1 MIPERDRAEEAS
13 AATPEGVATLPAVAD
28 PRHDDVLAAVDLGSN
43 SFHMLLA
50 RLHHGQLIVIDR
62 LREMVRLAAGLDE
75 RNRLDP
81 ASREAALACL
91 GRFGQRLR
99 EVRADRVRV
108 VGTNTLRKA
117 RKSRSFIA
125 ECEQALGHPVEI
137 IPGREEARLVYLG
150 VAHTMPAE
158 PGTRLV
164 VDIGGGSTEL
174 ILGTGLT
181 PLKLE
186 SLFMG
191 CVGMTRA
198 HFADGKLTAKR
209 FERARMAAQL
219 ELRPVRAFFT
229 ERGWDRAVGS
239 SGTIRAAANISRS
252 LGLAESGI
260 TREAAEAIIERMLA
274 AGRVSRLDLPGLS
287 VERAPVFAGGM
298 SVLVEVLSM
307 LGVTHMEASEGALRE
322 GLLYDMLG
330 RLQHE
335 DARELS
341 VRAMAARYHVDPAQ
355 AARVA
360 ATADELFRQVREP
373 LALDEARD
381 RKLLG
386 WAARL
391 HEVGLDISHTKYH
404 RHGAYLLEHADM
416 PGFPRNEQRLLAAL
430 VGSHRRKLEPEATE
444 RLPASWQ
451 RAARRLIVL
460 LRLAVL
466 LNRSRAQEP
475 LPAIALQVVDGTLV
489 MQVPGTWL
497 EANPLTL
504 ADLRLEVEYLA
515 AAGIT
520 LRLEAQQAGAAV
532 GG

>member
-1 MIPERDRAEEAS
+1 M
-13 AATPEGVATLPAVAD
+13 LPVVAD

-75 RNRLDP
+75 RSRLDP
-81 ASREAALACL
+81 VSRDAALACL

-99 EVRADRVRV
+99 EVSADRVRV

-125 ECEQALGHPVEI
+125 DCEQALGHPVEI

-174 ILGTGLT
+174 ILGTGLK

-191 CVGMTRA
+191 CVGITQA
-198 HFADGKLTAKR
+198 YFPDGKLTRKR
-209 FERARMAAQL
+209 FERARTAAQL

-239 SGTIRAAANISRS
+239 SGTIRAAANIARL
-252 LGLAESGI
+252 LGLSESGI
-260 TREAAEAIIERMLA
+260 TPQAAEAIIERMLT

-287 VERAPVFAGGM
+287 EERAPVFAGGM

-307 LGVTHMEASEGALRE
+307 LGVEHMEASDGALRE

-341 VRAMAARYHVDPAQ
+341 VRAMAARYHVDLSQ
-355 AARVA
+355 ATRGA
-360 ATADELFRQVREP
+360 ATAGQFYGQVRTA
-373 LALDEARD
+373 LALEDSRD

-430 VGSHRRKLEPEATE
+430 VGNHRRKLDPEATE
-444 RLPASWQ
+444 RLPESW
-451 RAARRLIVL
+451 RRIARRLIVL

-466 LNRSRAQEP
+466 LHRSRAQEP
-475 LPAIALQVVDGTLV
+475 LPDIVLEVADGTLV
-489 MQVPGTWL
+489 MRVPEDWL
-497 EANPLTL
+497 AANPLTL

-515 AAGIT
+515 AAGIS
-520 LRLEAQQAGAAV
+520 LRVQSGDETPQVSSSGTA
-532 GG
+532 